1 MNRFETLPKRTK
13 AIIVSV
19 FTVLILLIVMS
30 VIDLV
35 SLGTLVAHRLVVS
48 NQPLTSGWVKQ
59 IGFFYN
65 APGNTLSNFAIPD
78 PFLGYR
84 LAPNVQLD
92 AWDSNTGEKIGVL
105 KVNQYG
111 FVKNNDDFDD
121 DEPIDSDDFTIV
133 ITGGSTVAGN
143 GVPKNSLT
151 ISSVLE
157 RLLNTYSPEGFIL
170 RQPVRV
176 INAGQPGHNSSQ
188 EIINMVF
195 DLAYLEPEIWIMF
208 NGINERWY
216 LGELEGA
223 TNWHHDEGIVGRTKP
238 SNSSNF
244 RIPLGGFFPATRY
257 LVDQAKDRLPKKI
270 AADTVAKPGY
280 LNNELLLRRGAER
293 YSRNIETSAAIARSQ
308 NMGFIYALQPTSGAG
323 NRIFTQEEVSAR
335 QRGWP
340 ETRWQQYQQFGNL
353 FYDESE
359 IELEKLQSKLAD
371 SGSVKLSSMRNVFDQ
386 VDERV
391 YADPRHYTAIGNE
404 IIASHLSQII
414 VELFA
419 EDLYQPAAG
428 S

>member
-1 MNRFETLPKRTK
+1 
-13 AIIVSV
+13 
-19 FTVLILLIVMS
+19 
-30 VIDLV
+30 
-35 SLGTLVAHRLVVS
+35 
-48 NQPLTSGWVKQ
+48 
-59 IGFFYN
+59 
-65 APGNTLSNFAIPD
+65 
-78 PFLGYR
+78 
-84 LAPNVQLD
+84 
-92 AWDSNTGEKIGVL
+92 
-105 KVNQYG
+105 
-111 FVKNNDDFDD
+111 
-121 DEPIDSDDFTIV
+121 
-133 ITGGSTVAGN
+133 
-143 GVPKNSLT
+143 
-151 ISSVLE
+151 
-157 RLLNTYSPEGFIL
+157 
-170 RQPVRV
+170 
-176 INAGQPGHNSSQ
+176 
-188 EIINMVF
+188 
-195 DLAYLEPEIWIMF
+195 
-208 NGINERWY
+208 
-216 LGELEGA
+216 
-223 TNWHHDEGIVGRTKP
+223 
-238 SNSSNF
+238 
-244 RIPLGGFFPATRY
+244 